1 MAHFI
6 SLLCSALGKIIP
18 DFPIALSLIV
28 PYVLG
33 IKVLCSMTIVHW
45 STTREWIKYTYNSI
59 LEATVGQIKF

>member
-33 IKVLCSMTIVHW
+33 IKVLCSMTIVH
-45 STTREWIKYTYNSI
+45 
-59 LEATVGQIKF
+59 